1 MKKIITH
8 QYQEIVD
15 NAARRVAGLPVP
27 PEGWLRTMRNAL
39 GMSGA
44 QLARRL
50 GVSRAQVAQ
59 AEKNELAGVITLKTL
74 KYMAEGMG
82 CRIVY
87 AIVPENSAGDLVARR
102 AREKAEQLIRK
113 TSAHMALEQQSLDKK
128 QLSFEL
134 ERLQRELINEMP
146 SDLWND
152 D

>member
-1 MKKIITH
+1 
-8 QYQEIVD
+8 
-15 NAARRVAGLPVP
+15 
-27 PEGWLRTMRNAL
+27 
-39 GMSGA
+39 MSGT

-50 GVSRAQVAQ
+50 GVSRAQVSQ
-59 AEKNELAGVITLKTL
+59 AEKNELVGVITLKTL
-74 KYMAEGMG
+74 RYMAEGMG
-82 CRIVY
+82 CRVVY
-87 AIVPENSAGDLVARR
+87 AIVPEGSAGDLVARR

-113 TSAHMALEQQSLDKK
+113 TSAHMALEQQSLDEK

>member
-1 MKKIITH
+1 
-8 QYQEIVD
+8 
-15 NAARRVAGLPVP
+15 
-27 PEGWLRTMRNAL
+27 MRNAL

-50 GVSRAQVAQ
+50 GVSRAQVSQ

-74 KYMAEGMG
+74 KHMAEGMG
-82 CRIVY
+82 CCVVY
-87 AIVPENSAGDLVARR
+87 AIVPESSAGDIVAGRARR
-102 AREKAEQLIRK
+102 KAEQLIRK
-113 TSAHMALEQQSLDKK
+113 TSTHMALEQQSLNEK

-146 SDLWND
+146 FDLWND